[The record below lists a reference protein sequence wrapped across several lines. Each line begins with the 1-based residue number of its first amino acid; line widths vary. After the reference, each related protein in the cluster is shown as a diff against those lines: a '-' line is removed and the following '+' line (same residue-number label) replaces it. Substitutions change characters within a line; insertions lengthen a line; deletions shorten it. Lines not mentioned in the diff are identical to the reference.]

1 VEKDDGAMMM
11 NTDSLQGFSEPM
23 ARAIAFIWKEAEL
36 LDKKDYAA
44 WSDLWADDG
53 HYVVPIDPEATDFA
67 AQLNYAYDDARM
79 RKMRIERL
87 TSGFAMSAADA
98 SATVRTV
105 SRFVPVHLSAELVE
119 INSAQVLVGYK
130 RQAHT
135 LFVGNLTH
143 RIRFTAEGPKLEQ
156 KVVRLIN
163 SMDALNALGF
173 LL

>member
-1 VEKDDGAMMM
+1 MT
-11 NTDSLQGFSEPM
+11 NNDSLQGFSEPL
-23 ARAIAFIWKEAEL
+23 AKAIAFIWKEAEI
-36 LDKKDYAA
+36 LDKKDYAS
-44 WSDLWADDG
+44 WSALWADDG
-53 HYVVPIDPEATDFA
+53 YYVVPIDPDATDFE

-105 SRFVPVHLSAELVE
+105 SRFVPVHLSNELVE
-119 INSAQVLVGYK
+119 VNSAQILVGYK
-130 RQAHT
+130 RQTHT
-135 LFVGNLTH
+135 LFVANLTH
-143 RIRFTAEGPKLEQ
+143 RIRFTADGPKLEQ

-163 SMDALNALGF
+163 SEDSLNALGF

>member
-1 VEKDDGAMMM
+1 MN
-11 NTDSLQGFSEPM
+11 NTDSLQGFSEPL
-23 ARAIAFIWKEAEL
+23 AKAIAFIWKEAEL
-36 LDKKDYAA
+36 LDQKDYANWTTL
-44 WSDLWADDG
+44 WSEDG
-53 HYVVPIDPEATDFA
+53 HYVVPIDHEATDFA

-105 SRFVPVHLSAELVE
+105 SRFVPVHLSETVVE
-119 INSAQVLVGYK
+119 VNSAQILVGYK
-130 RQAHT
+130 RQTHT
-135 LFVGNLTH
+135 LFVANLTH
-143 RIRFTAEGPKLEQ
+143 RIRFTADGPKLEQ

>member
-1 VEKDDGAMMM
+1 MN
-11 NTDSLQGFSEPM
+11 NTDSLQGFSEPL
-23 ARAIAFIWKEAEL
+23 AKAIAFIWQEAEL
-36 LDKKDYAA
+36 LDRKDYAN
-44 WSDLWADDG
+44 WSALWSEDG
-53 HYVVPIDPEATDFA
+53 HYVVPIDPNATDFA

-79 RKMRIERL
+79 RKLRIERL

-105 SRFVPVHLSAELVE
+105 SRFVPVHLSAGLVE
-119 INSAQVLVGYK
+119 VNSAQILVGYK

-135 LFVGNLTH
+135 MFVANLTH
-143 RIRFTAEGPKLEQ
+143 RIRFGAEGPRLEQ

-163 SMDALNALGF
+163 STDALNALGF

>member
-1 VEKDDGAMMM
+1 MS
-11 NTDSLQGFSEPM
+11 NNNDSLQGFSEPF
-23 ARAIAFIWKEAEL
+23 AKAIAFVWQEAEL

-44 WSDLWADDG
+44 WSALWSEDG
-53 HYVVPIDPEATDFA
+53 HYVVPIDHDATDFA

-79 RKMRIERL
+79 RKLRIERL

-105 SRFVPVHLSAELVE
+105 SRFTLGKVE
-119 INSAQVLVGYK
+119 SQGADTVVEVNSAQVLVGYK

-135 LFVGNLTH
+135 LFVANLTH
-143 RIRFTAEGPKLEQ
+143 RIRFNADGATLEQ

-163 SMDALNALGF
+163 STDALNALGF

>member
-1 VEKDDGAMMM
+1 VEKDDGEMM
-11 NTDSLQGFSEPM
+11 NHPDSLQGFSEPM
-23 ARAIAFIWKEAEL
+23 AKAIAFIWKEAEI
-36 LDKKDYAA
+36 LDRKDYASWLA
-44 WSDLWADDG
+44 LWSEDG
-53 HYVVPIDPEATDFA
+53 HYVVPIDPQATDFA

-87 TSGFAMSAADA
+87 TSGFAMSATDA

-105 SRFVPVHLSAELVE
+105 SRFTLVATE
-119 INSAQVLVGYK
+119 GDVVEVNSAQVLVGYK

-135 LFVGNLTH
+135 LFVANLTH
-143 RIRFTAEGPKLEQ
+143 RIRFGAEGPKLEQ

-163 SMDALNALGF
+163 SEDALNALGF